1 MKLLTTDPRERGWH
15 RPCSTTRK
23 REEANMGL
31 LWALI
36 VGLVIGAL
44 AKLLMPGR
52 DGGGFILT
60 SLLGVAGSM
69 VAFAIGRVF
78 GMYGRYE
85 DGPGILASVL
95 GAVLVLGLYRLFTR
109 RRRLI

>member
-1 MKLLTTDPRERGWH
+1 
-15 RPCSTTRK
+15 
-23 REEANMGL
+23 MGL
-31 LWALI
+31 VWALI

-78 GMYGRYE
+78 GMYGAHA

-95 GAVLVLGLYRLFTR
+95 GAILVLAFYRAITR
-109 RRRLI
+109 RRRWI

>member
-1 MKLLTTDPRERGWH
+1 
-15 RPCSTTRK
+15 
-23 REEANMGL
+23 MGL

-36 VGLVIGAL
+36 VGVVVGAL

-52 DGGGFILT
+52 DGGGIIVT

-78 GMYGRYE
+78 GLYDRYA
-85 DGPGILASVL
+85 DGPGILASVI
-95 GAVLVLGLYRLFTR
+95 GAILVLAFYRAFTR